1 MAVIELTKQNFQ
13 SEVAESKVKGF
24 NRFLGVLVRAM
35 QNGITNRR

>member
-1 MAVIELTKQNFQ
+1 MAVIELTKQLSVGGCRKQ
-13 SEVAESKVKGF
+13 GKGF